1 MIDNIDNKIV
11 MLLKHRDSDYV
22 KKYPELRA
30 WICDTIG
37 HCYSLESCMLL
48 SNQKL
53 NAYSANF
60 FTAKTAVNR
69 HYRDWGLD
77 EVADIY
83 NELCTIAEP
92 YLEN

>member
-53 NAYSANF
+53 NSYSANF
-60 FTAKTAVNR
+60 FTAKVAVNR

-92 YLEN
+92 YLKS